1 MRGVAAPICGGAPR
15 ELNEVLVDGGG
26 LFWANAGG
34 EAGFDAAG
42 FWVLDEQDEKFG
54 SRGRRRHR

>member
-1 MRGVAAPICGGAPR
+1 
-15 ELNEVLVDGGG
+15 
-26 LFWANAGG
+26 LFRADADG

-42 FWVLDEQDEKFG
+42 FWVLHEQDEKFG